1 MRISVGCCSWGAFNS
16 MLHRE
21 SVSMEIKLIKE
32 LVSKMAS
39 VSQRQ
44 EDPKD
49 LNPKQVKTLWLRIM
63 KLERN
68 SKMVMVGWQR

>member
-16 MLHRE
+16 TLHRE
-21 SVSMEIKLIKE
+21 SISMEIKLIKE

>member
-1 MRISVGCCSWGAFNS
+1 
-16 MLHRE
+16 
-21 SVSMEIKLIKE
+21 MEIKLIKE